1 MLALARV
8 AVESPTRDGS
18 SDGDG
23 SPDASI
29 INDQQLLGEPLL
41 SQRGMYHSIRYHMT
55 HNLGVD
61 VGGTFTD
68 VIVFDESTHELTI
81 DKVLSTPANPSEGVI
96 YGVEEATAKAG
107 TVVSDLDLLFHGT
120 TVVTNMLLEETG
132 ARVGLITTAG
142 HEDIL
147 HLARAWTPGPLYG
160 WMDMEKPE
168 PLADLVDTRGV
179 AGTIS
184 SPTGEETE
192 PLDEAAVRDA
202 VRDLEAADVESLTV
216 ALLNSYL
223 NPAHEERVREIVA
236 EEAPELPVSI
246 SAEIV
251 PEYGEYERTL
261 TTVINDYARP
271 TVIDYLEELDESL
284 TAAGSSA
291 TMNVVR
297 SDGGLMSSRAAKERP
312 VELALSGPS
321 GGVVGAATIASKKGV
336 PDVLTL
342 DMGGTSTDV
351 SLVEGGTPETTRQTK
366 VGYREFKSRSVDVN
380 TVGAGGGSI
389 ARVQLNGSLQVGP
402 ESAGAD
408 PGPACYGRGGDSP
421 TVTDAN
427 VVLGR
432 IPETVQLGGRME
444 LDREAARDAVATIAD
459 ERDSTVEEA
468 AQAILDIVNE
478 NMHGALRVVSVERGY
493 DPREFGLVAFGGAGP
508 MHANALADVIGAYPL
523 VIPPGPG
530 VMSAFGFLTSDI
542 QNEFSETYLETEAD
556 VDGED
561 VSEEL
566 RALEDEASEWLVSEG
581 VDEADHAFEYF
592 AECRYFRQDIQMS
605 IPVDIEN
612 LRETGLAEIKDDFE
626 ARHDRQFGFSL
637 DAPLEIAN
645 LRVIGKGTLQGV
657 TIEEQEL
664 ADADPTDAEIDV
676 SDVYFDGEYYETP
689 IYDRA
694 ELQPG
699 NELDGPAIVT
709 DDDSTVVVQPDHTA
723 TIDRYANIEI
733 NRGESQ

>member
-1 MLALARV
+1 
-8 AVESPTRDGS
+8 
-18 SDGDG
+18 
-23 SPDASI
+23 
-29 INDQQLLGEPLL
+29 
-41 SQRGMYHSIRYHMT
+41 MT
-55 HNLGVD
+55 YNLGVD

-81 DKVLSTPANPSEGVI
+81 DKVLSTPANPSEGVLHGI
-96 YGVEEATAKAG
+96 EEATAKAD
-107 TVVSDLDLLFHGT
+107 TSVAELDLVFHGT

-132 ARVGLITTAG
+132 SRVGLITTAG

-160 WMDMEKPE
+160 WMGMEKPN

-179 AGTIS
+179 GGSIA
-184 SPTGEETE
+184 SPSGAETE
-192 PLDEAAVRDA
+192 PLDEDA
-202 VRDLEAADVESLTV
+202 VRAAVSDLADAGVESLTV

-223 NPAHEERVREIVA
+223 NPAHEERVREIVE
-236 EEAPELPVSI
+236 EEAPSLPVSI
-246 SAEIV
+246 SSEIV

-271 TVIDYLEELDESL
+271 TVIDYLDDLDASL
-284 TAAGSSA
+284 ADAGSSA
-291 TMNVVR
+291 TMNIVR
-297 SDGGLMSSRAAKERP
+297 SDGGLMSTAAAKGRP

-351 SLVEGGTPETTRQTK
+351 SLVEEGTPETTRQTK
-366 VGYREFKSRSVDVN
+366 VGYREFTSRSVDVN
-380 TVGAGGGSI
+380 TVGAGGGSV

-408 PGPACYGRGGDSP
+408 PGPACYGQGGEEP

-432 IPETVQLGGRME
+432 IPSSAQLGGRME
-444 LDREAARDAVATIAD
+444 LDRAAAHDAVATIAE
-459 ERDSTVEEA
+459 ERGTTVEEA
-468 AQAILDIVNE
+468 AQAILDIANE
-478 NMHGALRVVSVERGY
+478 NMHSALRVVSVERGY

-508 MHANALADVIGAYPL
+508 MHANALADVMGAYPL
-523 VIPPGPG
+523 IIPPGPG

-542 QNEFSETYLETEAD
+542 QNEFAETYLETEAD
-556 VDGED
+556 VDGGD
-561 VSEEL
+561 IYDAL
-566 RALEDEASEWLVSEG
+566 RALEAEASDWLVSEG
-581 VDEADHAFEYF
+581 VDEADHAFDYV
-592 AECRYFRQDIQMS
+592 ADCRYFRQDIQMS
-605 IPVDIEN
+605 IPVAIEN
-612 LRETGLAEIKDDFE
+612 LRGEAGLAEIKDDFE

-657 TIEEQEL
+657 TIEEHEAAGTDPSAAEL
-664 ADADPTDAEIDV
+664 DTTE
-676 SDVYFDGEYYETP
+676 VYFDDAYHETP
-689 IYDRA
+689 VYDRDRLRA
-694 ELQPG
+694 G
-699 NELDGPAIVT
+699 NELDGPAVIT
-709 DDDSTVVVQPDHTA
+709 EDDSTVVVQPAHVA
-723 TIDRYANIEI
+723 TVDRYGNIEI
-733 NRGESQ
+733 NRGETQ

>member
-1 MLALARV
+1 L
-8 AVESPTRDGS
+8 T
-18 SDGDG
+18 
-23 SPDASI
+23 
-29 INDQQLLGEPLL
+29 
-41 SQRGMYHSIRYHMT
+41 HMSY
-55 HNLGVD
+55 NLGVD

-68 VIVFDESTHELTI
+68 VIVFDEDTHELTI

-96 YGVEEATAKAG
+96 AGVTEATGKAG
-107 TVVSDLDLLFHGT
+107 TSVAGLELLFHGT

-132 ARVGLITTAG
+132 ARVGLLTSAG
-142 HEDIL
+142 HEDVL

-160 WMDMEKPE
+160 WMDMEKPD

-179 AGTIS
+179 SGKIG
-184 SPTGEETE
+184 SPDGEETE
-192 PLDEAAVRDA
+192 PLDEAEVREAVRELRDA
-202 VRDLEAADVESLTV
+202 GVESLTV

-223 NPAHEERVREIVA
+223 DPSHEERVREIVA
-236 EEAPELPVSI
+236 EEAPDLPVSI

-271 TVIDYLEELDESL
+271 RVIDYLDDLDASL
-284 TAAGSSA
+284 EAAGSTA

-297 SDGGLMSSRAAKERP
+297 SDGGLMSSEAAKNRP

-321 GGVVGAATIASKKGV
+321 GGVVGAATIAGKKGI

-351 SLVEGGTPETTRQTK
+351 SLVEDGTPETGRQTK

-389 ARVQLNGSLQVGP
+389 ARVQLSGSLQVGP
-402 ESAGAD
+402 ESSGAD
-408 PGPACYGRGGDSP
+408 PGPACYGQGGEEP

-432 IPETVQLGGRME
+432 IPPMVQLGGKMA
-444 LDREAARDAVATIAD
+444 LDREAAREVVAEIAE
-459 ERDSTVEEA
+459 ERGSSVEEA

-508 MHANALADVIGAYPL
+508 MHANALADVMGAYPL
-523 VIPPGPG
+523 VVPPGPG
-530 VMSAFGFLTSDI
+530 VMSAFGFLTSDV
-542 QNEFSETYLETEAD
+542 QNEFAETYLETDLD

-561 VSEEL
+561 VYEEL
-566 RALEDEASEWLVSEG
+566 MALREEATDWLGSEG
-581 VDEADHAFEYF
+581 VAEEDHAFEYY
-592 AECRYFRQDIQMS
+592 ADCRYFRQDIQMS
-605 IPVDIEN
+605 IPVDLGN
-612 LRETGLAEIKDDFE
+612 LRGETGLAEIKDDFE
-626 ARHDRQFGFSL
+626 TRHDRRFGFSL

-645 LRVIGKGTLQGV
+645 LRVIGRGVVEGV
-657 TIEEQEL
+657 TIEEHEPGG
-664 ADADPTDAEIDV
+664 ADPSGAEV
-676 SDVYFDGEYYETP
+676 GSESVYFDGAYHETP
-689 IYDRA
+689 IYDRTA
-694 ELQPG
+694 LRPG
-699 NELDGPAIVT
+699 NEIAGPAVVIE
-709 DDDSTVVVQPDHTA
+709 DDSTVVIQPDHTA
-723 TIDRYANIEI
+723 RIDRYANIEI
-733 NRGESQ
+733 NRGDGE

>member
-1 MLALARV
+1 M
-8 AVESPTRDGS
+8 P
-18 SDGDG
+18 
-23 SPDASI
+23 
-29 INDQQLLGEPLL
+29 
-41 SQRGMYHSIRYHMT
+41 Y
-55 HNLGVD
+55 NLGVD

-68 VIVFDESTHELTI
+68 VIVFDEDTHELTI
-81 DKVLSTPANPSEGVI
+81 DKVLSTPANPSDGVLQGI
-96 YGVEEATAKAG
+96 EEATAKAD
-107 TVVSDLDLLFHGT
+107 TSVADLDLLFHGT

-132 ARVGLITTAG
+132 SRVGLITTEG

-160 WMDMEKPE
+160 WMDMDKPD
-168 PLADLVDTRGV
+168 PLADLIDTRGV

-184 SPTGEETE
+184 SPEGEETE
-192 PLDEAAVRDA
+192 PLDEDAVRAAVRDLQAAGVEA
-202 VRDLEAADVESLTV
+202 VTV

-223 NPAHEERVREIVA
+223 NPAHEERVREIIA

-271 TVIDYLEELDESL
+271 QVIRYLDDLDDSL
-284 TAAGSSA
+284 EDAGSTA

-297 SDGGLMSSRAAKERP
+297 SDGGLMSSEAAKNRP

-321 GGVVGAATIASKKGV
+321 GGVVGAATIAAKKGV

-351 SLVEGGTPETTRQTK
+351 SLVEDGTPETTRQTK

-389 ARVQLNGSLQVGP
+389 ARVQLSGALQVGP
-402 ESAGAD
+402 ESSGAD
-408 PGPACYGRGGDSP
+408 PGPACYGQGGEEP

-432 IPETVQLGGRME
+432 IPEMVQLGGKMD
-444 LDREAARDAVATIAD
+444 LDHDAAREAIAGIAD
-459 ERDSTVEEA
+459 QRGTSVEAA

-478 NMHGALRVVSVERGY
+478 NMYGALRVVSVERGY

-508 MHANALADVIGAYPL
+508 MHANALADVMGAYPL
-523 VIPPGPG
+523 IIPPGPG
-530 VMSAFGFLTSDI
+530 VMSAFGFLTSDV
-542 QNEFSETYLETEAD
+542 QNEFSETYLRTDQD
-556 VDGED
+556 VDGAD
-561 VSEEL
+561 VHGELESLREE
-566 RALEDEASEWLVSEG
+566 ATAWLESEG
-581 VDEADHAFEYF
+581 VEPSAHEFDYF
-592 AECRYFRQDIQMS
+592 ADCRYFRQDIQMS
-605 IPVDIEN
+605 IPIDIDN
-612 LRETGLAEIKDDFE
+612 LVGGSGLAEIKDDFE

-645 LRVIGKGTLQGV
+645 LRAIGKGSLEGV
-657 TIEEQEL
+657 TIEEQPMG
-664 ADADPTDAEIDV
+664 DADPSGAEV
-676 SDVYFDGEYYETP
+676 GTNEVYFDGDYVETP

-699 NELDGPAIVT
+699 NEVAGPAIVVE
-709 DDDSTVVVQPDHTA
+709 DDSTIIIQPDHTA
-723 TIDRYANIEI
+723 TIDRYANIEVT
-733 NRGESQ
+733 RGDSA

>member
-1 MLALARV
+1 
-8 AVESPTRDGS
+8 
-18 SDGDG
+18 
-23 SPDASI
+23 
-29 INDQQLLGEPLL
+29 
-41 SQRGMYHSIRYHMT
+41 MT

-68 VIVFDESTHELTI
+68 VIVFDETTHEITI
-81 DKVLSTPANPSEGVI
+81 DKVLSTPSNPSEGVVHGI
-96 YGVEEATAKAG
+96 EEATAKAN
-107 TVVSDLDLLFHGT
+107 TSVSELDLLFHGT

-160 WMDMEKPE
+160 WMDMEKPD
-168 PLADLVDTRGV
+168 PLADLVDTRGI

-184 SPTGEETE
+184 SPDGNETE
-192 PLDEAAVRDA
+192 SLDEEEIRDA
-202 VRDLEAADVESLTV
+202 VRELEAAGVESLTV
-216 ALLNSYL
+216 ALLNAYL
-223 NPAHEERVREIVA
+223 NPEHEERVREIIA

-246 SAEIV
+246 SSEIV

-271 TVIDYLEELDESL
+271 TVIEYLEDLDDSL
-284 TAAGSSA
+284 ADADSTA

-297 SDGGLMSSRAAKERP
+297 SDGGLMSSKAAKERP

-351 SLVEGGTPETTRQTK
+351 SLVEDGTPETTRQTK

-389 ARVQLNGSLQVGP
+389 ARVQLSGSLQVGP
-402 ESAGAD
+402 ESSGAD
-408 PGPACYGRGGDSP
+408 PGPACYGLGGDEP

-432 IPETVQLGGRME
+432 IPPSVQLGGRME
-444 LDREAARDAVATIAD
+444 LDREAAHDAVATVAD
-459 ERDSTVEEA
+459 ERGTSVEEA

-478 NMHGALRVVSVERGY
+478 NMHSALRVVSVEQGY

-508 MHANALADVIGAYPL
+508 MHANALADIMDAYPL
-523 VIPPGPG
+523 IIPPGPG

-542 QNEFSETYLETEAD
+542 QNEFSETYLETEED
-556 VDGED
+556 VDGGD
-561 VSEEL
+561 VYEKL
-566 RALEDEASEWLVSEG
+566 RDLEAEATDWLVSEG
-581 VDEADHAFEYF
+581 VDETDHEFEYF

-605 IPVDIEN
+605 IPVTIEN
-612 LRETGLAEIKDDFE
+612 LRGETGLAEIKGDFE
-626 ARHDRQFGFSL
+626 SRHDRQFGFSL

-664 ADADPTDAEIDV
+664 TDADPSAAEIDDN
-676 SDVYFDGEYYETP
+676 DVYFSGDTYETP
-689 IYDRA
+689 IYDRT
-694 ELQPG
+694 ELRPG
-699 NELDGPAIVT
+699 NEIDGPAIVT
-709 DDDSTVVVQPDHTA
+709 DDDSTVVVQPDHSA
-723 TIDRYANIEI
+723 TIDRYGNIEI
-733 NRGESQ
+733 NRGEGQ

>member
-1 MLALARV
+1 
-8 AVESPTRDGS
+8 
-18 SDGDG
+18 
-23 SPDASI
+23 
-29 INDQQLLGEPLL
+29 
-41 SQRGMYHSIRYHMT
+41 MT
-55 HNLGVD
+55 YNLGVD

-81 DKVLSTPANPSEGVI
+81 DKVLSTPANPSEGVLHGI
-96 YGVEEATAKAG
+96 EEATAKAD
-107 TVVSDLDLLFHGT
+107 TSVAELDLVFHGT

-132 ARVGLITTAG
+132 SRVGLITTAG

-160 WMDMEKPE
+160 WMGMEKPN

-179 AGTIS
+179 GGSIA
-184 SPTGEETE
+184 SPSGAETE
-192 PLDEAAVRDA
+192 PLDEDA
-202 VRDLEAADVESLTV
+202 VRAAVSDLADAGVESLTV

-223 NPAHEERVREIVA
+223 NPVHEERVREIVE
-236 EEAPELPVSI
+236 EEAPSLPVSI
-246 SAEIV
+246 SSEIV

-271 TVIDYLEELDESL
+271 TVIDYLDDLDASL
-284 TAAGSSA
+284 ADAGSSA
-291 TMNVVR
+291 TMNIVR
-297 SDGGLMSSRAAKERP
+297 SDGGLMSTAAAKGRP

-351 SLVEGGTPETTRQTK
+351 SLVEEGTPETTRQTK
-366 VGYREFKSRSVDVN
+366 VGYREFTSRSVDVN
-380 TVGAGGGSI
+380 TVGAGGGSV

-408 PGPACYGRGGDSP
+408 PGPACYGQGGEEP

-432 IPETVQLGGRME
+432 IPSSAQLGGRME
-444 LDREAARDAVATIAD
+444 LDREAAHDAVATIAE
-459 ERDSTVEEA
+459 ERGTTVEEA
-468 AQAILDIVNE
+468 AQAILDIANE
-478 NMHGALRVVSVERGY
+478 NMHSALRVVSVERGY

-508 MHANALADVIGAYPL
+508 MHANALADVMGAYPL
-523 VIPPGPG
+523 IIPPGPG

-542 QNEFSETYLETEAD
+542 QNEFAETYLETEAD
-556 VDGED
+556 VDGTD
-561 VSEEL
+561 IYDAL
-566 RALEDEASEWLVSEG
+566 RALEAEASDWLVSEG
-581 VDEADHAFEYF
+581 VDEADHAFDYV
-592 AECRYFRQDIQMS
+592 ADCRYFRQDIQMS
-605 IPVDIEN
+605 IPVAIEN
-612 LRETGLAEIKDDFE
+612 LRGEAGLAEIKDDFE

-657 TIEEQEL
+657 TIEEHEAAGTDPSAAEL
-664 ADADPTDAEIDV
+664 DTTE
-676 SDVYFDGEYYETP
+676 VYFDDAYHETP
-689 IYDRA
+689 VYDRDRLRA
-694 ELQPG
+694 G
-699 NELDGPAIVT
+699 NELDGPAVIT
-709 DDDSTVVVQPDHTA
+709 EDDSTVVVQPAHVA
-723 TIDRYANIEI
+723 TVDRYGNIEI
-733 NRGESQ
+733 NRGETQ

>member
-1 MLALARV
+1 MARY
-8 AVESPTRDGS
+8 
-18 SDGDG
+18 
-23 SPDASI
+23 
-29 INDQQLLGEPLL
+29 N
-41 SQRGMYHSIRYHMT
+41 MT
-55 HNLGVD
+55 YNLGVD

-68 VIVFDESTHELTI
+68 VIVFDQNTHELTV
-81 DKVLSTPANPSEGVI
+81 DKVLSTPANPSEGVVR
-96 YGVEEATAKAG
+96 GVEEATAKAG
-107 TVVSDLDLLFHGT
+107 TSVGGLELLFHGT

-132 ARVGLITTAG
+132 SRVGLLTTAG

-160 WMDMEKPE
+160 WMDMDKPD
-168 PLADLVDTRGV
+168 PLADLVDTRGI
-179 AGTIS
+179 AGRIS
-184 SPTGEETE
+184 SPDGEETE
-192 PLDEAAVRDA
+192 PLDEAAVREA
-202 VRDLEAADVESLTV
+202 VRDLADAGVESLTV

-223 NPAHEERVREIVA
+223 NPAHERRVREIVA

-246 SAEIV
+246 SSEIV

-271 TVIDYLEELDESL
+271 TVIEYLEDLDESL

-297 SDGGLMSSRAAKERP
+297 SDGGLMSSEAATNRP
-312 VELALSGPS
+312 VDLALSGPS
-321 GGVVGAATIASKKGV
+321 GGVVGAATIANKKEV

-351 SLVEGGTPETTRQTK
+351 SLVEDGTPETTRQTK

-389 ARVQLNGSLQVGP
+389 ARVQLSGSLQVGP
-402 ESAGAD
+402 ESSGAD
-408 PGPACYGRGGDSP
+408 PGPACYGNGGEEP

-432 IPETVQLGGRME
+432 IPPSVQLGGRMD
-444 LDREAARDAVATIAD
+444 LDREAARDVVATVAD
-459 ERDSTVEEA
+459 ERGSSVEEA

-508 MHANALADVIGAYPL
+508 MHANALADIMDAYPL
-523 VIPPGPG
+523 IIPPGPG

-542 QNEFSETYLETEAD
+542 QNEFSETYLETDQD
-556 VDGED
+556 VEGED
-561 VSEEL
+561 VYEEL
-566 RALEDEASEWLVSEG
+566 QALEDEASEWLAGEG
-581 VDEADHAFEYF
+581 VAADEQAFEYF

-605 IPVDIEN
+605 IPIDIEN
-612 LRETGLAEIKDDFE
+612 LRSETGLAEIKDDFE
-626 ARHDRQFGFSL
+626 ARHDRRFGFSL

-657 TIEEQEL
+657 QIEEREPG
-664 ADADPTDAEIDV
+664 DPDPSAAEIDTTE
-676 SDVYFDGEYYETP
+676 VYFDGRYHETP
-689 IYDRA
+689 VYDRGV
-694 ELQPG
+694 LRPG
-699 NELDGPAIVT
+699 HRIAGPAIVT
-709 DDDSTVVVQPDHTA
+709 DDDSTVVVQPDHAA
-723 TIDRYANIEI
+723 TVDRYQNLEI
-733 NRGESQ
+733 TRGDHE

>member
-1 MLALARV
+1 MA
-8 AVESPTRDGS
+8 
-18 SDGDG
+18 
-23 SPDASI
+23 
-29 INDQQLLGEPLL
+29 
-41 SQRGMYHSIRYHMT
+41 Y
-55 HNLGVD
+55 NLGVD

-68 VIVFDESTHELTI
+68 VIIFDEDSHDLTI
-81 DKVLSTPANPSEGVI
+81 DKVLSTPTNPSEGVLT
-96 YGVEEATAKAG
+96 GMEETTAKAG
-107 TVVSDLDLLFHGT
+107 ATIADLKLFFHGT

-132 ARVGLITTAG
+132 SRVGLITSAG

-160 WMDMEKPE
+160 WMGMEKPD

-179 AGTIS
+179 SGTIS
-184 SPTGEETE
+184 SPEGELTE
-192 PLDEAAVRDA
+192 PLNEDEVR
-202 VRDLEAADVESLTV
+202 EAIRELQASGIESLTV
-216 ALLNSYL
+216 SLLNSYL
-223 NPAHEERVREIVA
+223 DPAHEERVRELVA

-271 TVIDYLEELDESL
+271 RVIDYLDGLDASVED
-284 TAAGSSA
+284 AGSTA

-297 SDGGLMSSRAAKERP
+297 SDGGLMSPKAAKNRP

-321 GGVVGAATIASKKGV
+321 GGVVGAATIAVKKGV
-336 PDVLTL
+336 SDVLTL

-351 SLVEGGTPETTRQTK
+351 SLVEDGKPETARETK
-366 VGYREFKSRSVDVN
+366 VGYREFKSRSIDVN

-408 PGPACYGRGGDSP
+408 PGPACYGRGGEEP

-432 IPETVQLGGRME
+432 IPPMVQLGGTMT
-444 LDREAARDAVATIAD
+444 LDREAARDAIEDIAE
-459 ERDSTVEEA
+459 ERGSSVEDA

-478 NMHGALRVVSVERGY
+478 NMHSALRVVSVERGY

-508 MHANALADVIGAYPL
+508 MHANALAGMMGAYPL
-523 VIPPGPG
+523 LIPPGPG
-530 VMSAFGFLTSDI
+530 VMSAFGFLTSDV
-542 QNEFSETYLETEAD
+542 QNEFAETYLETDRD

-561 VSEEL
+561 THEKLLAL
-566 RALEDEASEWLVSEG
+566 RDEATDWLDSEG
-581 VDEADHAFEYF
+581 VEEANHVFEYY
-592 AECRYFRQDIQMS
+592 ADCRYFRQDIQMS
-605 IPVDIEN
+605 IPIDIDN
-612 LRETGLAEIKDDFE
+612 LRSETGLAEIKNDFE
-626 ARHDRQFGFSL
+626 QRHDKRFGFSL

-645 LRVIGKGTLQGV
+645 LRVIGKGTIQGV
-657 TIEEQEL
+657 TIEEESL
-664 ADADPTDAEIDV
+664 TDADPTAAEITTEE
-676 SDVYFDGEYYETP
+676 VYFNGKQHETR
-689 IYDRA
+689 IYDRT
-694 ELQPG
+694 ELLSG
-699 NELDGPAIVT
+699 NEITGPAIVVE
-709 DDDSTVVVQPDHTA
+709 DDSTIVVQPNHTA

-733 NRGESQ
+733 NRGEDR

>member
-1 MLALARV
+1 
-8 AVESPTRDGS
+8 
-18 SDGDG
+18 
-23 SPDASI
+23 
-29 INDQQLLGEPLL
+29 
-41 SQRGMYHSIRYHMT
+41 MT
-55 HNLGVD
+55 YNLGVD

-81 DKVLSTPANPSEGVI
+81 DKVLSTPANPSEGVLHGI
-96 YGVEEATAKAG
+96 EEATAKAD
-107 TVVSDLDLLFHGT
+107 TSVSELDLLFHGT

-132 ARVGLITTAG
+132 SRVGLITTAG
-142 HEDIL
+142 HEDVL

-160 WMDMEKPE
+160 WMGMEKPN

-179 AGTIS
+179 AGRIA
-184 SPTGEETE
+184 SPSGEETE
-192 PLDEAAVRDA
+192 PLDESAVREA
-202 VRDLEAADVESLTV
+202 VRDLADAGVESLTV

-223 NPAHEERVREIVA
+223 NPAHEERVRDIVA
-236 EEAPELPVSI
+236 DEAPALPVSV
-246 SAEIV
+246 SSEIV

-271 TVIDYLEELDESL
+271 TVIAYLDDLDDSL
-284 TAAGSSA
+284 ADAGSSA

-297 SDGGLMSSRAAKERP
+297 SDGGLMSSTAAKERP

-351 SLVEGGTPETTRQTK
+351 SLVEDGEPGTTRKTK
-366 VGYREFKSRSVDVN
+366 VGYREFTSRSIDVN

-408 PGPACYGRGGDSP
+408 PGPACYGQGGEEP

-432 IPETVQLGGRME
+432 IPSSVQLGGRME
-444 LDREAARDAVATIAD
+444 LDREAARDAVQTIAD
-459 ERDSTVEEA
+459 DRGTSVEEA

-508 MHANALADVIGAYPL
+508 MHANALADVMGAYPL
-523 VIPPGPG
+523 VVPPGPG

-542 QNEFSETYLETEAD
+542 QNEFAETYLETEED
-556 VDGED
+556 VDGAA
-561 VSEEL
+561 VYEEF
-566 RALEDEASEWLVSEG
+566 RALEAEATEWLVSEG
-581 VDEADHAFEYF
+581 VDEADHSFDYVAD
-592 AECRYFRQDIQMS
+592 CRYFRQDIQMS
-605 IPVDIEN
+605 IPVAIEN
-612 LRETGLAEIKDDFE
+612 LRGEAGIAEIKDDFE

-657 TIEEQEL
+657 TIEEHEPGGS
-664 ADADPTDAEIDV
+664 DPSDAEVDT
-676 SDVYFDGEYYETP
+676 SEVYFDDAYHETP
-689 IYDRA
+689 VYDRDA
-694 ELQPG
+694 FRAG
-699 NELDGPAIVT
+699 NEIDGPAIVT
-709 DDDSTVVVQPDHTA
+709 EDDSTVVVQPGHA
-723 TIDRYANIEI
+723 ARIDRYGNIEI
-733 NRGESQ
+733 TRGEGQ

>member
-1 MLALARV
+1 
-8 AVESPTRDGS
+8 
-18 SDGDG
+18 
-23 SPDASI
+23 
-29 INDQQLLGEPLL
+29 
-41 SQRGMYHSIRYHMT
+41 MT
-55 HNLGVD
+55 YNLGVD

-68 VIVFDESTHELTI
+68 VIVFDETTHELTI

-96 YGVEEATAKAG
+96 HGVKEATEKAG
-107 TVVSDLDLLFHGT
+107 TSVSELELLFHGT

-132 ARVGLITTAG
+132 SRVGLITTAG
-142 HEDIL
+142 HEDVL

-160 WMDMEKPE
+160 WMDMEKPD

-179 AGTIS
+179 DGTIT
-184 SPTGEETE
+184 SPAGEETE
-192 PLDEAAVRDA
+192 PLDEDA
-202 VRDLEAADVESLTV
+202 VREAVRELEAAGVEALTV

-261 TTVINDYARP
+261 TTAINDYARP
-271 TVIDYLEELDESL
+271 TVISYLEDLDESL
-284 TAAGSSA
+284 GEAGSTA

-297 SDGGLMSSRAAKERP
+297 SDGGLMSSQAAKERP

-351 SLVEGGTPETTRQTK
+351 SLVEGGSAETTRQTK

-408 PGPACYGRGGDSP
+408 PGPACYGQGGEEP

-432 IPETVQLGGRME
+432 IPPSVQLGGRME

-459 ERDSTVEEA
+459 ERDTTVEEA

-508 MHANALADVIGAYPL
+508 MHANALVDVMDAYPL

-542 QNEFSETYLETEAD
+542 QNEFSETYLETDDD

-561 VSEEL
+561 VYEEL
-566 RALEDEASEWLVSEG
+566 QALEAEASDWLASEG
-581 VDEADHAFEYF
+581 VDEADQTFEYV
-592 AECRYFRQDIQMS
+592 ADCRYFRQDIQMS

-612 LRETGLAEIKDDFE
+612 LRHEAGLAEINDDFE

-637 DAPLEIAN
+637 DAPLEIAT

-657 TIEEQEL
+657 TIDEQEL
-664 ADADPTDAEIDV
+664 HDADPSDAEIDW
-676 SDVYFDGEYYETP
+676 SDVYFDGSYYETP
-689 IYDRA
+689 IYDRT
-694 ELQPG
+694 ELRPG
-699 NELDGPAIVT
+699 NELEGPAIVT
-709 DDDSTVVVQPDHTA
+709 DDDSTVVIQPDHTA
-723 TIDRYANIEI
+723 TIDRYGNIEI
-733 NRGESQ
+733 IRGEGQ